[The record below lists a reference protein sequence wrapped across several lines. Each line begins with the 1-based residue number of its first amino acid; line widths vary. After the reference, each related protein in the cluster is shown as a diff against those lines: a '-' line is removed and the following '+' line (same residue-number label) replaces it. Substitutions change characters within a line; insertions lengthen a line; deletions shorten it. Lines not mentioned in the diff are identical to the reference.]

1 MSLGCKL
8 NQAEGDA
15 MRHRC
20 AEAGYALVPFEA
32 EAEVYVVNTRTVTA
46 QADREGR
53 RLARSARRRAPRGGR
68 VVLAGCSVQAGRER
82 MRIPEADLLLGNGE
96 KMRLPGH
103 LSMPPVREG
112 RLPEVRAE
120 ALAEASLLD
129 AALVPAF
136 AGRTRG
142 FLKVQ
147 DGRDFARTFRAT
159 TLARGRSRSLGVE
172 ARAEQA
178 LRLTEA
184 GHREIVLTG
193 VHLGAYGRALSP
205 PATLSRLAGRLLR
218 VEGLGRLRIS
228 SVEPGELTRELPR
241 AAARGAPGAREG
253 AHLRRHFH
261 VPVQSGDDGV
271 LAAMGRNYRA
281 APCARRFGRLVE
293 DIPGVCLG
301 ADFIVGFPGEGEAA
315 FGRTLEWVR
324 EAPLAYLHVF
334 PYSPREGTPAASR
347 EGRPPAGELR
357 RRARALQELGRRKWA
372 AFAAAQ
378 IGSRAEALVE
388 RGRTREGLLT
398 GLTDNYLRVALEGP
412 EGWRGR
418 LVPVRLE
425 PLPRGWEAR
434 GRAARAECLWGVSL

>member
-1 MSLGCKL
+1 
-8 NQAEGDA
+8 

-20 AEAGYALVPFEA
+20 AEAGYELVPFEA
-32 EAEVYVVNTRTVTA
+32 EAEVYVVNTCTVTA

-53 RLARSARRRAPRGGR
+53 RLARSARRRAPRGGW

-96 KMRLPGH
+96 KMRLPDH

-120 ALAEASLLD
+120 ASLLD
-129 AALVPAF
+129 AAFVPAF

-147 DGRDFARTFRAT
+147 DGCGFACTFCAT

-172 ARAEQA
+172 ACAEQA

-193 VHLGAYGRALSP
+193 VHLGAYGRDLAP

-218 VEGLGRLRIS
+218 VEGLGRLRLS
-228 SVEPGELTRELPR
+228 SVEPGELTQELLR
-241 AAARGAPGAREG
+241 AAARGAYGAKEG
-253 AHLRRHFH
+253 AHLCRHFH

-281 APCARRFGRLVE
+281 APCARRLGRLAE

-315 FGRTLEWVR
+315 FGRTLEWAR
-324 EAPLAYLHVF
+324 GAPLAYLHVF

-378 IGSRAEALVE
+378 IGSRAEVLVE

-412 EGWRGR
+412 EGWRGW

-434 GRAARAECLWGVSL
+434 GRAARAECLWGVPL